1 MQHKDLI
8 IIAITLIII
17 FLLSCFIDIQ
27 DKKQDKYIENLEE
40 KVNILTV
47 DYEKFSLEDNLNQ

>member
-8 IIAITLIII
+8 IILALLIII

-27 DKKQDKYIENLEE
+27 DNKQNKYIENLEE
-40 KVNILTV
+40 RVNILTV
-47 DYEKFSLEDNLNQ
+47 DYEKFNLEDSLKQ